1 MALQIGEILFDPTF
15 VFADGQTKGKL
26 LIILARSLANDYIVA
41 RTTSNPQRKSFSY
54 GCHNDEPDPN
64 FCIPQTKLV
73 FPKDTWVCLDR
84 LYTFDDLLLEAKV
97 AAGAITPKGVLPVD
111 MQKALMD
118 CAAGADDTEV
128 NQAKA
133 IRNALSNIV

>member
-26 LIILARSLANDYIVA
+26 LIILARSAANDYIVA
-41 RTTSNPQRKSFSY
+41 RTTSNPQRKSFTY
-54 GCHNDEPDPN
+54 GCHNDEPDPS
-64 FCIPQTKLV
+64 FCIPQTKAV

-84 LYTFDDLLLEAKV
+84 LYTFDDFQLEAKV
-97 AAGAITPKGVLPVD
+97 TTGAITSKGGLPID
-111 MQKALMD
+111 MLEALMG

-133 IRNALSNIV
+133 IRDALSNLP